1 MKTLAKSTKRNSYEI
16 NSMIRSANHS
26 SLSREENKR
35 PISWL
40 TRFTTE
46 KEYFKQ
52 VHVIKDEAYLML
64 MSTKS
69 DKKGIY
75 VTGSLSYKLD
85 NLPEFIKRHID
96 FSEIEKAK
104 DSLQYRA
111 FGLFFRDGK
120 LISDK

>member
-1 MKTLAKSTKRNSYEI
+1 
-16 NSMIRSANHS
+16 
-26 SLSREENKR
+26 
-35 PISWL
+35 
-40 TRFTTE
+40 
-46 KEYFKQ
+46 
-52 VHVIKDEAYLML
+52 ML

-111 FGLFFRDGK
+111 FGLYFRDGK